1 MVEKTRKSVTKELE
15 VCHDC
20 AEYGGHFCDDCIEEI
35 QKMKKEQDL
44 LEYTK
49 GTRMDDAYYY
59 FKPEDTIDGKE
70 H

>member
-1 MVEKTRKSVTKELE
+1 MDEKSRKSITKELD

-20 AEYGGHFCDDCIEEI
+20 AEYGGHFCDECLEEI
-35 QKMKKEQDL
+35 KNMKKEQGL

-59 FKPEDTIDGKE
+59 FVQDSKE
-70 H
+70 